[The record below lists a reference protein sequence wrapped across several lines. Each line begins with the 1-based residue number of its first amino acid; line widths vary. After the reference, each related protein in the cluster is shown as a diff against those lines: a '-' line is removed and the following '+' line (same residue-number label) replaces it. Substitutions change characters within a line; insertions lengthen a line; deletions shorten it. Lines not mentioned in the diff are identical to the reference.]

1 VDGTVGGSGR
11 PDPKAISIEGRCS
24 SRAGPSGASEI
35 AVMTKAG
42 HSSFATTRTYLHLAG
57 TVFREEAERMER
69 LALGSSTEPSTDL
82 SESQDTSA
90 DLTTAEQAEAPSV

>member
-1 VDGTVGGSGR
+1 VR
-11 PDPKAISIEGRCS
+11 PFHDLRHTAITLD
-24 SRAGPSGASEI
+24 AASGASEI

-69 LALGSSTEPSTDL
+69 LALGGSSTEPSTDM
-82 SESQDTSA
+82 SEPERMSRDA
-90 DLTTAEQAEAPSV
+90 EPAEQAERTPA